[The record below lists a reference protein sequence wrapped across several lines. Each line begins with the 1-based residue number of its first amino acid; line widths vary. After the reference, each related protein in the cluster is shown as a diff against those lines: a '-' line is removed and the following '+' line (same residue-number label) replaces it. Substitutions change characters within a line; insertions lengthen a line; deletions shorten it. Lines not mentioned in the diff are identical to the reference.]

1 MHSSRLDRRSA
12 SLGPLEVAVMDRLW
26 EQEGAEL
33 DVAAVHAEVG
43 RPRGVSRSTIH
54 TTLERLVRKG
64 LVGRRREGR
73 AYRYAASGARRD
85 WIALVFDELVAGL
98 GEAPGLE
105 VLAGF
110 VDFAERTRPETLATL
125 EALVGERRRARDEAA
140 SERGD
145 GESGVTSAEEADEG
159 RGHA

>member
-1 MHSSRLDRRSA
+1 
-12 SLGPLEVAVMDRLW
+12 MDRLW
-26 EQEGAEL
+26 EGAEGSEL

-43 RPRGVSRSTIH
+43 DPRGVSRSTIH

-64 LVGRRREGR
+64 LVERRRVGR
-73 AYRYAASGARRD
+73 AYRYAASAARRD

-98 GEAPGLE
+98 GEAPGVE

-125 EALVGERRRARDEAA
+125 ETLVAERRRTRADGGSGRGGDDSTGRVGAEEARSGTDEEKGK
-140 SERGD
+140 ERGD
-145 GESGVTSAEEADEG
+145 A
-159 RGHA
+159 